1 MDLSVVIPVY
11 NEAGNLRSLAR
22 EVYTALSGRSFE
34 LILVDDASTDDTAAE
49 AARVQAEFGN
59 ALVVARHARNAGQ
72 STALHTGFRVARH
85 EWVVTLDGDG
95 QNDPADIPRLLAVI
109 EDPGF
114 DRRVKLVTGLRQR
127 RQDSWVRRLSS
138 RIANVVRR
146 AVLKDGVPDTGC
158 GLKLIARDAF
168 LNLPYFDHM
177 HRFIPA
183 LVQQG
188 GGKVI
193 SVPVNHRPRQWGSS
207 KYGIGNRL
215 FTGIVDLAGVAW
227 LGRRNRNTAWTL
239 RGRDA
244 SSSAD

>member
-1 MDLSVVIPVY
+1 MGLSVVIPVY

-22 EVYTALSGRSFE
+22 EVFTALAGRPFE
-34 LILVDDASTDDTAAE
+34 LIFVDDASNDDTAAE
-49 AARVQAEFGN
+49 AARVQAELGK
-59 ALVVARHARNAGQ
+59 ALIVVRHERNAGQ
-72 STALHTGFRVARH
+72 STALHTGFRVARND
-85 EWVVTLDGDG
+85 WVVTLDGDG

-109 EDPGF
+109 EQPGF
-114 DRRVKLVTGLRQR
+114 DPRVKLVTGLRLR
-127 RQDSWVRRLSS
+127 RQDSWVRKLSS
-138 RIANVVRR
+138 RIANGVRR
-146 AVLKDGVPDTGC
+146 AILKDGVPDTGC
-158 GLKLIARDAF
+158 GLKLIERDAF

-215 FTGIVDLAGVAW
+215 FTGLVDLAGVAW
-227 LGRRNRNTAWTL
+227 LGRRNRKTEWTVH
-239 RGRDA
+239 GRD
-244 SSSAD
+244 SPN